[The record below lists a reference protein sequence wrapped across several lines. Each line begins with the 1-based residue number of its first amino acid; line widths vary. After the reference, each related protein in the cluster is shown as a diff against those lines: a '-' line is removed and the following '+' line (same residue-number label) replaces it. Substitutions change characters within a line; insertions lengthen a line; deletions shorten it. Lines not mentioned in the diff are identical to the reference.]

1 MPRFKTMSNADVIA
15 MCNKYHDECFYE
27 KDCLADAQGYIASMV
42 QKAADEHASRQSG
55 AGIKTTELWQDFY
68 AYVSPTNSKV
78 TGKAI
83 RKQIRRLIEKEQRN
97 QCCYCR
103 RPLMNNAHA
112 KPIEH
117 ILPHSVFVQH
127 TFDIRNLSIACV
139 DCNAKKTDN
148 VWMFNQ
154 ARFRQTRHY
163 PPATAFS
170 DMYHPRF
177 HRYDEHVTF
186 FRVHSNTHCISIYT
200 GLTEQGK
207 NLCKNLLTH
216 ISKLEIF
223 VSANSELK
231 EHIEMIQEQDLHPG
245 GAAEVA
251 INAFKK
257 AFQEATEVILE
268 EV

>member
-1 MPRFKTMSNADVIA
+1 MAQFKTLSNADIIA
-15 MCNKYHDECFYE
+15 MCNKYNNECFDD
-27 KDCLADAQGYIASMV
+27 KTCLADVQAYIKSMAQHAI
-42 QKAADEHASRQSG
+42 DEHVRRRSG
-55 AGIKTTELWQDFY
+55 LGITTTELWQDFY
-68 AYVSPTNSKV
+68 GYVSPTNPKV

-83 RKQIRRLIEKEQRN
+83 RRHLRSLIEKEQKY

-117 ILPHSVFVQH
+117 ILPHSIFVQH

-154 ARFRQTRHY
+154 ARFLQTRHY

-200 GLTEQGK
+200 GLTAQGK

-231 EHIEMIQEQDLHPG
+231 EHIEMIQEQDLRPG
-245 GAAEVA
+245 GAAEFA

-257 AFQEATEVILE
+257 AFQEATEIILD